1 MNCRKNTPVLGINK
15 CLDEIQLQTLSRL
28 TVYVS
33 VWTNQTSIAVMEHQ
47 PGSPVAG
54 KAEEQSGSLLLTYF
68 QGDINSMVDAHFSR
82 ALENVTKPKEDFTK
96 NKKFRKLVKSEQPST
111 SNWNMHSHA
120 HFETTDP
127 SGRIELGRH
136 EELQT
141 NPRLP
146 LNTPVESSGV
156 WLGGP
161 RQGTSL
167 VLPPMVYPSA
177 ASAEGLVVA
186 DHQYNSLLNLLHS
199 DRPDLG
205 SVMVAPSKQ
214 ELMPGWARHPGFG
227 DQMTPDHGLDSG
239 VPMTEK
245 KDLYWY

>member
-1 MNCRKNTPVLGINK
+1 
-15 CLDEIQLQTLSRL
+15 
-28 TVYVS
+28 
-33 VWTNQTSIAVMEHQ
+33 MEHQ

-54 KAEEQSGSLLLTYF
+54 KAEEHSGSLLLTYF

-82 ALENVTKPKEDFTK
+82 ALENITKPKGNITK
-96 NKKFRKLVKSEQPST
+96 IKKPCKLVKPEQPST
-111 SNWNMHSHA
+111 SNWDMQSHMCFDA
-120 HFETTDP
+120 TDS

-136 EELQT
+136 EEMPPK
-141 NPRLP
+141 PRLP
-146 LNTPVESSGV
+146 LNAPVESTNA
-156 WLGGP
+156 WLNSP

-186 DHQYNSLLNLLHS
+186 DHQYNSLLNLLHN

-205 SVMVAPSKQ
+205 SVMLASSKQ
-214 ELMPGWARHPGFG
+214 ELMPGWVRHPGFG
-227 DQMTPDHGLDSG
+227 DQMTPDHSLDSG
-239 VPMTEK
+239 VPMMEK

>member
-1 MNCRKNTPVLGINK
+1 MDHR
-15 CLDEIQLQTLSRL
+15 
-28 TVYVS
+28 
-33 VWTNQTSIAVMEHQ
+33 

-82 ALENVTKPKEDFTK
+82 ALENLTKPKGDITK
-96 NKKFRKLVKSEQPST
+96 NKKPRKSFKSEQPST
-111 SNWNMHSHA
+111 SNWGMQSNLC
-120 HFETTDP
+120 FESTDS
-127 SGRIELGRH
+127 SGRIELGRK

-141 NPRLP
+141 NHRLP
-146 LNTPVESSGV
+146 LNTPEESSSV

-177 ASAEGLVVA
+177 ASAEGLVMA

-205 SVMVAPSKQ
+205 SVMVNSKQ
-214 ELMPGWARHPGFG
+214 DLMPGWARHPGFG
-227 DQMTPDHGLDSG
+227 DQMTPDHSLDSG
-239 VPMTEK
+239 VPMMEK